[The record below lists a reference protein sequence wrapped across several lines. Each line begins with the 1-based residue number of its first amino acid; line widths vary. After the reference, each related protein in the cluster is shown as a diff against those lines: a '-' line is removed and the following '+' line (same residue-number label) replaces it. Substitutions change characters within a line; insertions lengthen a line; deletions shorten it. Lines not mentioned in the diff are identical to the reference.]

1 MGTPSTFGVEL
12 AFSGFEKN
20 EKQDRH
26 QAQLMYIRT
35 NWTENDK
42 KGFTNSFTFVT
53 ADKDHQTQAG
63 EILTQDDNGIA
74 SQNGFYDTGSPIA
87 GDSTKTSAAS
97 SATGGHT
104 AAQPTSPSAPSKG
117 GHKGLST
124 GAIAGI
130 AVGGAV
136 VFLGIVGALI
146 WFLVKRKKQKKDPAP
161 YPDETKATA
170 FLHDKDGAHHTDS
183 VIAPYS
189 DDGHNRRSS
198 APSQQPQPI
207 ENEQRALSPPA
218 VRSSGPGV
226 SSSVAHLVEEG
237 MTEADIRRLEEE
249 ERHLDAEIERNTKF
263 KSP

>member
-1 MGTPSTFGVEL
+1 
-12 AFSGFEKN
+12 
-20 EKQDRH
+20 
-26 QAQLMYIRT
+26 MYIRT